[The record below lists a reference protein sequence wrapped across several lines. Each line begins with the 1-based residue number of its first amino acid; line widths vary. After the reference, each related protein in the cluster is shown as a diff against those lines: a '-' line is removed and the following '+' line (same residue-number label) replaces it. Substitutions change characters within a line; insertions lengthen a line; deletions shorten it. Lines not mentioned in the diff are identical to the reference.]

1 MKFFIIT
8 RDDYDYDEYDTH
20 VVRAENKEDVL
31 NVCGDEDFTKE
42 NSTIKE
48 VTLEGGAEIIS
59 SSFNA
64 G

>member
-8 RDDYDYDEYDTH
+8 RDDYDYDEYDAH
-20 VVRAENKEDVL
+20 VVRAKSKEDAL
-31 NVCGDEDFTKE
+31 KICDDEAFTKE

-48 VTLEGGAEIIS
+48 VTLEGGAGIIL